1 VGLIGTSCI
10 LGRLYV
16 VCGFIW
22 VYNNGFL
29 CVYGFIWV
37 YNNGFICVFGFK
49 TIYDNQYRHM
59 T

>member
-22 VYNNGFL
+22 VYNNGFYVYMGL
-29 CVYGFIWV
+29 YGFITMGLYV
-37 YNNGFICVFGFK
+37 YLGLK
-49 TIYDNQYRHM
+49 QYM
-59 T
+59 TTNIGI